1 MHDKLK
7 LLKGRNPLLLL
18 ASKGNSN
25 RFFFSFFF
33 FPFVSLGTHS
43 LMQSVFFFF
52 HLKGVGLISIETVF
66 FEGHSVL
73 SLAKITLVERSRAA
87 FPCPVMNTSNIV

>member
-1 MHDKLK
+1 
-7 LLKGRNPLLLL
+7 
-18 ASKGNSN
+18 
-25 RFFFSFFF
+25 
-33 FPFVSLGTHS
+33 
-43 LMQSVFFFF
+43 MQSVFFFF

-87 FPCPVMNTSNIV
+87 FPSSVMNTSNIV